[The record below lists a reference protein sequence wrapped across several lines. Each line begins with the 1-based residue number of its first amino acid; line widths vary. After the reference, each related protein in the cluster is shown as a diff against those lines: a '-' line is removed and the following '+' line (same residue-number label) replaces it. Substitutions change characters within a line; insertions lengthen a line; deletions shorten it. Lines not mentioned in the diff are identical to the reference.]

1 MYIYKEKVGLKESGR
16 EREREM
22 RVRLESE
29 DDVASVASSISG
41 AVNAVLESRL
51 RAGVSQERMD
61 ALSGVLK
68 KMAVRGGG
76 GSDGGT
82 GGHLNEDVDVD
93 IRVHLRT

>member
-1 MYIYKEKVGLKESGR
+1 MCVCVR
-16 EREREM
+16 ERGKWRVEGERREM

-76 GSDGGT
+76 
-82 GGHLNEDVDVD
+82 V
-93 IRVHLRT
+93 

>member
-1 MYIYKEKVGLKESGR
+1 
-16 EREREM
+16 M

-29 DDVASVASSISG
+29 EDVASVASSISG

-68 KMAVRGGG
+68 KMAV
-76 GSDGGT
+76 
-82 GGHLNEDVDVD
+82 
-93 IRVHLRT
+93 